1 MAPQNS
7 PEQSDQRILVIA
19 NRTCPCD
26 AVADEV
32 ASRARDA
39 SAEVLV
45 VAPALNS
52 LLRHLTSDVDAAVI
66 RAQERV
72 HRAVAQLRN
81 RGLRVRGYVGDTNPM
96 LAIEDALADYS
107 ATEIVIATHPPGQ
120 SHWLE
125 RGLIE
130 KASARFDVPV
140 IHIVSSH
147 GVEEAAFVAAGI
159 AA

>member
-1 MAPQNS
+1 MNTPD
-7 PEQSDQRILVIA
+7 QSEQRILVIA
-19 NRTCPCD
+19 NRTCPCN
-26 AVADEV
+26 ALADEV
-32 ASRARDA
+32 AERTRDA

-66 RAQERV
+66 HAQERV
-72 HRAVAQLRN
+72 NRAVAQLRN
-81 RGLRVRGYVGDTNPM
+81 RGLRVRGYVGDTNPL
-96 LAIEDALADYS
+96 LAIEDALTDFS

-130 KASARFDVPV
+130 KATARFDVPV
-140 IHIVSSH
+140 MHIVSSH
-147 GVEEAAFVAAGI
+147 GVEEPAFAPAGI

>member
-1 MAPQNS
+1 MNNS
-7 PEQSDQRILVIA
+7 EQSEQRILVVA

-26 AVADEV
+26 ALADEV

-52 LLRHLTSDVDAAVI
+52 LLRHLTSDVDAAVM
-66 RAQERV
+66 RAHKRV
-72 HRAVAQLRN
+72 DRAVAQLRN

-96 LAIEDALADYS
+96 LAIQDALADYP
-107 ATEIVIATHPPGQ
+107 ATEIVIATHPPGP

-130 KASARFDVPV
+130 KARARFDVPV
-140 IHIVSSH
+140 IHVVSSY
-147 GVEEAAFVAAGI
+147 GVEEAAVAAPPI